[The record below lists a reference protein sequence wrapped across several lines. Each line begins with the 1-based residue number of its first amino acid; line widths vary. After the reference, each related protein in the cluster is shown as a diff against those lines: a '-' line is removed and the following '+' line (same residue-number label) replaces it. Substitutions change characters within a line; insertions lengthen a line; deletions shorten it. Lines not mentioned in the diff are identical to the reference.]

1 MHSVRSSIAVRSVVS
16 LCAVIISAGALPAH
30 VSAQPPSSVSTACGE
45 ALTKPELARIIEL
58 SDLSTLPDTP
68 SLERLEDEVTRHA
81 EITAVLVRHH
91 DRRGLFS
98 LGLDAVEHSAVMP
111 LQRDPTAFADRRWA
125 PAISSDLLRRY
136 LRNLHAEFTGTAVEP
151 QWERYFSL
159 SKQCSLSPARV
170 AMVGYNAHIT
180 IDLAR
185 AVASSG
191 TAADDIPD
199 YYEIV
204 DSIARDGDTIVS
216 RTQEIY
222 GADLGPLWRFYFV
235 GEGLDR
241 LAGSDVPSDLL
252 LRAADS
258 GYNTVTLANG
268 FALQSPNSAPVAE
281 AEMAALVQ
289 ATDAALGVLSDFGG
303 L

>member
-1 MHSVRSSIAVRSVVS
+1 MIVS
-16 LCAVIISAGALPAH
+16 TTALPTL
-30 VSAQPPSSVSTACGE
+30 VSAQPAGAVSTACGE
-45 ALTKPELARIIEL
+45 ALTQPEVARIVAL
-58 SDLSTLPDTP
+58 SDLSTLPDTL
-68 SLERLEDEVTRHA
+68 SLGRLEDEVARHA

-111 LQRDPTAFADRRWA
+111 LQRDPTAFADRHWA
-125 PAISSDLLRRY
+125 HAISSDLLRRY
-136 LRNLHAEFTGTAVEP
+136 LRNLHAEFTGAAVEP

-180 IDLAR
+180 MDLAR

-191 TAADDIPD
+191 TSTDDIPG
-199 YYEIV
+199 YYKIV
-204 DSIARDGDTIVS
+204 DSIARDGDTIVAD
-216 RTQEIY
+216 TKDVY

-258 GYNTVTLANG
+258 GYNTLTLANG
-268 FALQSPNSAPVAE
+268 FALQSPDSAPAAE
-281 AEMAALVQ
+281 SEMAALVQ
-289 ATDAALGVLSDFGG
+289 ANDAALGVLSDLGG